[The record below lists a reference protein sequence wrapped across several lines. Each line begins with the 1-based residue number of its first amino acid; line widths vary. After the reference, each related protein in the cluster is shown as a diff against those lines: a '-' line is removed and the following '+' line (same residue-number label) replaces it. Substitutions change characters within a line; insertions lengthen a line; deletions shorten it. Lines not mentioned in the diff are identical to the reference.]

1 MAFPLRKVVLF
12 KHGMGFFER
21 QKKVQGDESIDL
33 FFKTADFNDVL
44 KVRRRRSDSLTFAHL
59 FSLSL

>member
-33 FFKTADFNDVL
+33 FFKTADINDVL
-44 KVRRRRSDSLTFAHL
+44 KVRRIQIAWLFAHL
-59 FSLSL
+59 FS